1 MVTSADALVIGAGAV
16 GASCAFHL
24 AQAGLRTVVLDQ
36 FGGPA
41 EGSTGRCFAS
51 VRAQWADDLNIELSW
66 RSIQAFRSFPDE
78 HGVDVGYT
86 ASGYLFVVPPRAWP
100 AHQAA
105 VERQRAHGVPVDVLD
120 AAAAAGITPLE
131 PDGIAGATWGSADGV
146 VDPHRLTVAYLER
159 ARAHRADVRF
169 RHPVTALDRAAA
181 GWVVRAGPEE
191 FAAGLVVNAAGGWAG
206 QVAALAGL
214 DVPVAHSRRSIYA
227 GAPGA
232 FGRPLPMTI
241 DLASGVYLRSE
252 GNRLLFGGP
261 PSPRSAGYSTQ
272 VDWAWMK
279 DVLRLGVP
287 RFPWLAELPLDRAG
301 SWAGSYEMSPD
312 SQGILGPHPDA
323 PAWFNACGFSGHG
336 LMQAPEIGRLVAEE
350 VVTGQVSSIDVTP
363 LRIQRFSQATQ
374 GTAVG
379 MVV

>member
-24 AQAGLRTVVLDQ
+24 ARAGLRTVVIDQ

-66 RSIQAFRSFPDE
+66 RSIQAFRSFPEE
-78 HGVDVGYT
+78 HGVDVGYA
-86 ASGYLFVVPPRAWP
+86 ASGYLFAVPHEAWP
-100 AHQAA
+100 AHLAA
-105 VERQRAHGVPVDVLD
+105 VERQRVQGVPVDVLD
-120 AAAAAGITPLE
+120 IAAAAAITPFE
-131 PDGIAGATWGSADGV
+131 PDGIAGATWGPADGV
-146 VDPHRLTVAYLER
+146 VDPHGLTVAYLEL
-159 ARAHRADVRF
+159 ARAHGADIRF
-169 RHPVTALDRAAA
+169 RQAVTSLDRAAA

-191 FAAGLVVNAAGGWAG
+191 FASGLVLNAAGGWAG

-214 DVPVAHSRRSIYA
+214 DVPVSHSRRNIYA

-232 FGRPLPMTI
+232 FGRRLPMTI
-241 DLASGVYLRSE
+241 DLSSGVYLRSE
-252 GNRLLFGGP
+252 GDRLLFGGP

-272 VDWAWMK
+272 VDWAWMEE
-279 DVLRLGVP
+279 VLLRGVP
-287 RFPWLAELPLDRAG
+287 RFPWLAELPLDRAA
-301 SWAGSYEMSPD
+301 SWAGTYEMSPD
-312 SQGILGPHPDA
+312 SQGILGPHPDV

-336 LMQAPEIGRLVAEE
+336 FMQAPEIGRLVAEE
-350 VVTGQVSSIDVTP
+350 VVTGQISSVDVTP
-363 LRIQRFSQATQ
+363 LRIQRFSQAAQ

>member
-24 AQAGLRTVVLDQ
+24 ARAGLRTVVIDQ

-66 RSIQAFRSFPDE
+66 RSIQAFRSFPEE
-78 HGVDVGYT
+78 HGVDVGYA
-86 ASGYLFVVPPRAWP
+86 ASGYLFAVPHEAWP
-100 AHQAA
+100 AHLAA
-105 VERQRAHGVPVDVLD
+105 VERQRVQGVPVDVLD
-120 AAAAAGITPLE
+120 IAAAAAITPFE
-131 PDGIAGATWGSADGV
+131 PDGIAGATWGPADGV
-146 VDPHRLTVAYLER
+146 VDPHGLTVAYLEL
-159 ARAHRADVRF
+159 ARAHRADIRF
-169 RHPVTALDRAAA
+169 RHAVTSLDRAAA

-191 FAAGLVVNAAGGWAG
+191 FASGLVLNAAGGWAG

-214 DVPVAHSRRSIYA
+214 DVPVSHSRRNIYA

-232 FGRPLPMTI
+232 FGRRLPMTI
-241 DLASGVYLRSE
+241 DLSSGVYLRSE
-252 GNRLLFGGP
+252 GDRLLFGGP

-272 VDWAWMK
+272 VDWAWMEE
-279 DVLRLGVP
+279 VLRRGVP
-287 RFPWLAELPLDRAG
+287 RFPWLAELPLDRAA
-301 SWAGSYEMSPD
+301 SWAGTYEMSPD
-312 SQGILGPHPDA
+312 SQGILGPHPDV

-336 LMQAPEIGRLVAEE
+336 FMQAPEIGRLVAEE
-350 VVTGQVSSIDVTP
+350 VVTGQISSVDVTP
-363 LRIQRFSQATQ
+363 LRIQRFSQAAQ

>member
-24 AQAGLRTVVLDQ
+24 AQAGLRTVVVDQ

-66 RSIQAFRSFPDE
+66 RSIQAFRSFPEE
-78 HGVDVGYT
+78 HGIDVGYT
-86 ASGYLFVVPPRAWP
+86 ASGYLFAVPPEAWP
-100 AHQAA
+100 AHLAA

-120 AAAAAGITPLE
+120 VSAATEITPFE
-131 PDGIAGATWGSADGV
+131 PDGLAGATWGPADGV
-146 VDPHRLTVAYLER
+146 VDPHGVTAAYLEL
-159 ARAHRADVRF
+159 ARAHGADIRF
-169 RHPVTALDRAAA
+169 RHPVMSLNRAAA
-181 GWVVRAGPEE
+181 GWVVCAGSED

-214 DVPVAHSRRSIYA
+214 EVPVSHSRRNIYA
-227 GAPGA
+227 SAPGA
-232 FGRPLPMTI
+232 FGRRLPMTI
-241 DLASGVYLRSE
+241 DLSTGVYLRSE
-252 GNRLLFGGP
+252 GDRLLFGGP
-261 PSPRSAGYSTQ
+261 PSPRSAGYSTE
-272 VDWAWMK
+272 VDWAWMEE
-279 DVLRLGVP
+279 VLRRGVP
-287 RFPWLAELPLDRAG
+287 RFPWLAELPLDRAA
-301 SWAGSYEMSPD
+301 SWAGTYEMSPD
-312 SQGILGPHPDA
+312 SQGILGPHPDV

-336 LMQAPEIGRLVAEE
+336 FMQAPEIGRLVAEE
-350 VVTGQVSSIDVTP
+350 VVIGQVTSVDVTP
-363 LRIQRFSQATQ
+363 LRIQRFAQAAQ